1 MEENKTLKSDLA
13 SAVDKSMLLEAAVAD
28 LKTQL
33 TAAHK
38 DNTSVADLKTQ
49 LTAALT
55 DKKALEQSIR
65 GEKESVAKY

>member
-38 DNTSVADLKTQ
+38 DDTSVADLKAQ
-49 LTAALT
+49 LTAAHT
-55 DKKALEQSIR
+55 DKKLSSR
-65 GEKESVAKY
+65 SSVVRKITW

>member
-1 MEENKTLKSDLA
+1 MEENKSLKSDLA

-38 DNTSVADLKTQ
+38 DDTSVADLKTQ
-49 LTAALT
+49 LTAAHT
-55 DKKALEQSIR
+55 DQKALEQIIR
-65 GEKESVAKY
+65 GEKDYVVK